1 MEQKTKMPELA
12 KAYEAK
18 TTDAKWYRF
27 WEENQFFKADPLSP
41 KPAYCIVIPPP
52 NVTGVLHMGHA
63 LVNTLQDILVRWK
76 RMNGFEALWVPG
88 TDHAGISTQTVVER
102 HLIRTQGKKRKDYS
116 REDFLVHVWAW
127 KEDSESRILNQL
139 RRLGCSCDW
148 SRIRFTMDE
157 GNNRAVRTMFKKLF
171 DAGLIY
177 RGDYLVNWD
186 PVTQTALADDEV
198 EYEDRQSFLWHI
210 KYPLA
215 DGSGFVHIATTRPET
230 MLGDTAVAV
239 APGDERYASL
249 VGKQI
254 RLPLADRLIP
264 IIADRHVDPAFG
276 TGVVKVTPAH
286 DPNDYQ
292 MGITH
297 NLPFINIM
305 TPDGCINGNGGKFEG
320 LSMADA
326 REAVVAALKKEGWLE
341 KIEPHVNRVG
351 VSYRSKATIEPYL
364 SKQWFVKM
372 ESFAKR
378 LRDVVEKGKTRLV
391 PGHWESTYYHWIDN
405 LRDWCIS
412 RQLWWGHR
420 IPIWYHR
427 DNPER
432 IICHDEADLPPLVKE
447 NPAEWIQDPDVL
459 DTWFSSA
466 LWPFATLG
474 WPDKTPELAKFYPNA
489 TLVTGHDILFFWV
502 ARMLAFGEYA
512 MGQVPFPETFLHG
525 LIYGKSYWRNPPGG
539 GIAYVVDQERLDYD
553 LGKPMPKDV
562 FSKWEKMSKSKGN
575 IIDPLE
581 MIDEYGTDA
590 VRMALCA
597 SATQARQIDLDR
609 RRFEEFKNFANK
621 IWNGTRFVLL
631 NLEEN
636 EGQKLPALGAAEFS
650 QGLDE
655 SLFAL
660 EDQWILSMLNRTV
673 QSVNQHLEKYEFDQA
688 ALKAY
693 DFFWKEFCAY
703 YVEISKPTLFG
714 KSGSPQKR
722 ANKQKLLVIVLC
734 QAIRLMH
741 PIAPFITEELF
752 QVLKERLE
760 GIEQNQKADPYTQ
773 ECVKALL
780 SPACLVAPYPQ
791 VIRASDMNAEIEQTF
806 GLMEQVIYTIRN
818 IRGEMKL
825 PPGASTDVY
834 IIGKADDPDL
844 KIIERNTLLITS
856 LVRTG
861 KIQVQSEEPVL
872 GFVCTGVCRSLKI
885 ILPLPEEMLKQELQR
900 LSKEQDKLTV
910 SMDKLRQQLSNEE
923 FVSKA
928 PSQLIDKQKQQ
939 LAHGEKELEEI
950 TKKLHSFRS

>member
-1 MEQKTKMPELA
+1 MSDMP

-18 TTDAKWYRF
+18 NIDAKWYHF
-27 WEENQFFKADPLSP
+27 WEEKQFFKANPLSP
-41 KPAYCIVIPPP
+41 KAAYCIVIPPP

-63 LVNTLQDILVRWK
+63 LVNTLQDILIRWK
-76 RMNGFEALWVPG
+76 RMLGFEVLWVPG

-102 HLIRTQGKKRKDYS
+102 HLIRTQGKKRSDYS
-116 REDFLVHVWAW
+116 REEFLGHVWEW
-127 KEDSESRILNQL
+127 KEASESRILDQL
-139 RRLGCSCDW
+139 KRLGCSCDW
-148 SRIRFTMDE
+148 SRLRFTMDD

-215 DGSGFVHIATTRPET
+215 DGSGFVQIATTRPET

-239 APGDERYASL
+239 APGDARYASL
-249 VGKQI
+249 IGKQI
-254 RLPLADRLIP
+254 RLPLVNRLIP
-264 IIADRHVDPAFG
+264 IIADHHVDPSFG

-292 MGITH
+292 MGRTH
-297 NLPFINIM
+297 GLPLINIM
-305 TPDGCINGNGGKFEG
+305 TPDGCINANGGKFEG
-320 LSMADA
+320 LTMAEA
-326 REAVVAALKKEGWLE
+326 RKAVVASLKEEGRLE
-341 KIEPHVNRVG
+341 KIEPHLNRVG

-372 ESFAKR
+372 EDFAKS
-378 LRDVVEKGKTRLV
+378 LRDIVVKGKTRLI
-391 PGHWESTYYHWIDN
+391 PPHWDSTYFHWIDN

-427 DNPER
+427 DDPQK
-432 IICHDEADLPPLVKE
+432 IICFDGADLPPEVQQKSE
-447 NPAEWIQDPDVL
+447 EWIQDTDVL

-474 WPDKTPELAKFYPNA
+474 WPDQTPELAKFYPNA

-512 MGQVPFPETFLHG
+512 MGQVPFPESFLHG
-525 LIYGKSYWRNPPGG
+525 LIYGKSYWREQPGG
-539 GIAYVVDQERLDYD
+539 GIIYATEQERIDYD
-553 LGKPMPKDV
+553 LGKPIPSDV

-581 MIDEYGTDA
+581 MIDAYGTDA

-621 IWNGTRFVLL
+621 MWNGARFVLM
-631 NLEEN
+631 NLEAN
-636 EGQKLPALGAAEFS
+636 ETQGTAALGAKELS

-660 EDQWILSMLNRTV
+660 EDRWILSRLARTV
-673 QSVNQHLEKYEFDQA
+673 QSVNQHLEKYAFDQA
-688 ALKAY
+688 ALEAY
-693 DFFWKEFCAY
+693 EFYWKEYCAF
-703 YVEISKPTLFG
+703 YVEISKPILFG
-714 KSGSPQKR
+714 KAGSPKER
-722 ANKQKLLVIVLC
+722 MNKQKLLVIVLC
-734 QAIRLMH
+734 QAVRLMH
-741 PIAPFITEELF
+741 PMAPFITEELF
-752 QVLKERLE
+752 QILKERFT
-760 GIEQNQKADPYTQ
+760 GIERNAQADPYTQ
-773 ECVKALL
+773 ECIQALL
-780 SPACLVAPYPQ
+780 STACIVAPFPQ
-791 VIRASDMNAEIEQTF
+791 AVRETDLNPQTEEAFAWVEQA
-806 GLMEQVIYTIRN
+806 VYTIRN

-825 PPGASTDVY
+825 PPGVATDVY
-834 IIGKADDPDL
+834 FVGQANDPDL
-844 KIIERNTLLITS
+844 KMILENTQMIAA
-856 LVRTG
+856 LVRTQ
-861 KIQVQSEEPVL
+861 KIVIQNAEPTL
-872 GFVCTGVCRSLKI
+872 GFVCTGACRGLKI
-885 ILPLPEEMLKQELQR
+885 ILPLPEEMLKQELARLAKEKEKLSASIEKLRTQLANREFVDKAPAQLIEKQR
-900 LSKEQDKLTV
+900 L
-910 SMDKLRQQLSNEE
+910 QLD
-923 FVSKA
+923 
-928 PSQLIDKQKQQ
+928 Q
-939 LAHGEKELEEI
+939 GEKELEGI
-950 TKKLHSFRS
+950 TQKVESYTL